1 MRQDYRDGN
10 AYITGF
16 TESRGFPNTDGS
28 TWAGGR
34 DAFTV
39 VVDPD
44 GGLLHAGTLGC
55 FQDEGGAGID
65 FLRVEDTAFV
75 LTGGSTNSSN
85 FPATSDAFQ
94 SERAGDSDGW
104 VDVLQLDTT
113 VGPTFAVDNR
123 STSLLGG
130 NGTDFVDSLGF
141 SKFSINV
148 GFRFDENAVFV
159 AMTTDS
165 DNMAEFGVPHPT
177 RAGGTDGHVTVLRL
191 DPAFAPA
198 WPSAEDEVAF
208 ATYLPG
214 GTGDESEVFFEISES
229 SLGGPRNKDKVYF
242 FYSAKSDD
250 VPTSEGVV
258 MEDYPSG
265 PQSLVV
271 SVMEFNPETGTAEFR
286 TTYAGG
292 NNFDQASRMALDPN
306 GAPAVVGLTFSQI
319 PTTPDAA
326 FSNLNGVFGGYLTMF
341 SPDFTE
347 LYYSTYMWGNRN
359 SNVTDVTF
367 DPFSQIYIIGING
380 LGALTTPGAFQNNF
394 GGLPWDATGAKI
406 SRILL
411 PENGLVSAAKYEQAP
426 GGGVAPQEMVV
437 QFGTNVGPDELVGLE
452 IGSDGMVTNSLGE
465 TSVLVDGERAPMIY
479 ASEFQ
484 SSYVFRFSVGF
495 RFLRVAQEEELFATV
510 QFEVDGDLSNTLRV
524 PIVESNPGIF
534 ALNATGQG
542 QGAILNPDFSVNG
555 PNNPAPSDGFIVVYG
570 TGGGL
575 VDPPCPDAGFG
586 PSQEPFPRLQLPQ
599 RAFIGGVEAQ
609 VLYGGSAPFLVCGVN
624 QWNLAPTN
632 QPSGPAVPIQICSGE
647 NCSQEGITAAF
658 Q

>member
-44 GGLLHAGTLGC
+44 GGLLHAGTLGG

-198 WPSAEDEVAF
+198 WP
-208 ATYLPG
+208 
-214 GTGDESEVFFEISES
+214 
-229 SLGGPRNKDKVYF
+229 
-242 FYSAKSDD
+242 
-250 VPTSEGVV
+250 
-258 MEDYPSG
+258 
-265 PQSLVV
+265 
-271 SVMEFNPETGTAEFR
+271 
-286 TTYAGG
+286 
-292 NNFDQASRMALDPN
+292 
-306 GAPAVVGLTFSQI
+306 
-319 PTTPDAA
+319 
-326 FSNLNGVFGGYLTMF
+326 
-341 SPDFTE
+341 
-347 LYYSTYMWGNRN
+347 
-359 SNVTDVTF
+359 
-367 DPFSQIYIIGING
+367 
-380 LGALTTPGAFQNNF
+380 
-394 GGLPWDATGAKI
+394 
-406 SRILL
+406 
-411 PENGLVSAAKYEQAP
+411 
-426 GGGVAPQEMVV
+426 
-437 QFGTNVGPDELVGLE
+437 
-452 IGSDGMVTNSLGE
+452 
-465 TSVLVDGERAPMIY
+465 
-479 ASEFQ
+479 
-484 SSYVFRFSVGF
+484 
-495 RFLRVAQEEELFATV
+495 
-510 QFEVDGDLSNTLRV
+510 
-524 PIVESNPGIF
+524 
-534 ALNATGQG
+534 
-542 QGAILNPDFSVNG
+542 
-555 PNNPAPSDGFIVVYG
+555 
-570 TGGGL
+570 
-575 VDPPCPDAGFG
+575 
-586 PSQEPFPRLQLPQ
+586 
-599 RAFIGGVEAQ
+599 
-609 VLYGGSAPFLVCGVN
+609 
-624 QWNLAPTN
+624 
-632 QPSGPAVPIQICSGE
+632 
-647 NCSQEGITAAF
+647 
-658 Q
+658 